1 MPNTQCYINAYDQVN
16 LYIMDLFNIGVL
28 TVAITSDSVVFWL
41 NNLLELCDSSRDV
54 NIIKTNSM

>member
-28 TVAITSDSVVFWL
+28 TVAIRSDSVVF
-41 NNLLELCDSSRDV
+41 
-54 NIIKTNSM
+54 